1 MLVKIASFIDEN
13 WKVAVGSIGALLL
26 AAPTFVHIEPGSWIS
41 DLLFGAGALLSIW
54 GGVIASTAAD
64 EYRRLKSRVEV
75 EEIKSKSERDKRL
88 FVVFS
93 SFTEDWQA
101 ELNNHLITSITNS
114 GFRAEVFCP
123 SKSYSEGEYR
133 RILVSVLSSKDQYSG
148 GIMISSLFPDL
159 NLDEIFEF
167 TEKLGLPT
175 VLLDYGSIDRRDT
188 SSKIASSRIAWIS
201 VRDGLG
207 GRLAAEAAA
216 RIRPSAR
223 RALVIA
229 GPGKHQRHEEFK
241 SRLRA
246 LVPDCSVL
254 ITEDGR
260 FDRVT
265 AEDVATSYFHRAAA
279 NGNPFDIV
287 FCTAD
292 SMTLGCIDAIRGFG
306 WQNVCPPS
314 IIGYDGVEATKRLAL
329 DDQNT
334 LAKIVIQDSERLAGL
349 AIRELRKLQAGAAS
363 PIVCWVEPHLF
374 PTETE

>member
-133 RILVSVLSSKDQYSG
+133 RILVSVLS
-148 GIMISSLFPDL
+148 
-159 NLDEIFEF
+159 
-167 TEKLGLPT
+167 
-175 VLLDYGSIDRRDT
+175 
-188 SSKIASSRIAWIS
+188 
-201 VRDGLG
+201 
-207 GRLAAEAAA
+207 
-216 RIRPSAR
+216 
-223 RALVIA
+223 
-229 GPGKHQRHEEFK
+229 
-241 SRLRA
+241 
-246 LVPDCSVL
+246 
-254 ITEDGR
+254 
-260 FDRVT
+260 
-265 AEDVATSYFHRAAA
+265 
-279 NGNPFDIV
+279 
-287 FCTAD
+287 
-292 SMTLGCIDAIRGFG
+292 
-306 WQNVCPPS
+306 
-314 IIGYDGVEATKRLAL
+314 
-329 DDQNT
+329 
-334 LAKIVIQDSERLAGL
+334 
-349 AIRELRKLQAGAAS
+349 
-363 PIVCWVEPHLF
+363 
-374 PTETE
+374 